1 MGAKHALTADRKRK
15 HTRIRAY
22 THEHEH
28 ISLYMKPF
36 ISILS

>member
-15 HTRIRAY
+15 HTRIRAH